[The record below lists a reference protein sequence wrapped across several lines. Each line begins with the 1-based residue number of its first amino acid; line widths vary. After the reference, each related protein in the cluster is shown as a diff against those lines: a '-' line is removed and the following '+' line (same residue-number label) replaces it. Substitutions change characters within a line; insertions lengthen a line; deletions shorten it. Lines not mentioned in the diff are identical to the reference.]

1 MGALSGKLRA
11 RAIARL
17 YLTLACVPMFE
28 DWKKA
33 WQEAVAN
40 FERELGDDGEI
51 EGPVQLAAMRR
62 DFKAAR
68 GALSRLTSEV
78 QTSRAELTEEEN
90 QEQVCRRR
98 GALAAG
104 IGDEETVK
112 LASQWAER
120 HAQRAL
126 ILRQKV
132 TALEAE
138 LTMRTED
145 LATMEAQLQQAQRQL
160 GVGDEAD
167 PKRPPMPFAERT
179 KQDAEF
185 RRLDKEAREK
195 AAEARLEELKKR
207 MK

>member
-1 MGALSGKLRA
+1 
-11 RAIARL
+11 
-17 YLTLACVPMFE
+17 MFE

-40 FERELGDDGEI
+40 FQRELGDDGEI

-62 DFKAAR
+62 DFRTAR
-68 GALSRLTSEV
+68 NALQRLTTEV
-78 QTSRAELTEEEN
+78 EGARTELTEEEN

-104 IGDEETVK
+104 IGDEETVR
-112 LASQWAER
+112 LAAQWAER
-120 HAQRAL
+120 HAQRAV

-145 LATMEAQLQQAQRQL
+145 LESMEAQLQQAQRQL
-160 GVGDEAD
+160 GVGNEAD
-167 PKRPPMPFAERT
+167 PKPPPMPFGERA